1 MTTVEEALDDAV
13 SDVAAIDRLAALD
26 PIEYDR
32 VRQTEAD
39 RLGIRVGTLDRV
51 VNAKRPKVAS
61 DAGSGTP
68 LDIQDPEPWEQPVDG
83 ALLLDD
89 IVHELTGLVVMPVE
103 AGFATAL
110 WTAFTYTIDTGP
122 FAPRLLIKSPEKRCG
137 KTSLLEALIELCRR
151 ALPASNI
158 SAPALFRTVE
168 KVQPTIILDEAETF
182 IRDDEQLRGL
192 INSGHRR
199 SLAFVIRTVEVGGD
213 FEPRR
218 FSTWCPMA
226 IAGIG
231 GLHGTIEDR
240 SVIVELQRKL
250 SGQKVARL
258 DEAARGRLRVLA
270 RKLRALGRRPR

>member
-1 MTTVEEALDDAV
+1 MRSGQKLSVTPVQARRWT
-13 SDVAAIDRLAALD
+13 
-26 PIEYDR
+26 
-32 VRQTEAD
+32 
-39 RLGIRVGTLDRV
+39 
-51 VNAKRPKVAS
+51 
-61 DAGSGTP
+61 SGTQSP
-68 LDIQDPEPWEQPVDG
+68 GEQPVDG
-83 ALLLDD
+83 AVLLDD
-89 IVHELTGLVVMPVE
+89 IAREVTGLVVMPVE

-110 WTAFTYTIDTGP
+110 WTAFTFTIDTGQ
-122 FAPRLLIKSPEKRCG
+122 FAPRLLSRVPEKRCG

-250 SGQKVARL
+250 SGQEVARL

-270 RKLRALGRRPR
+270 RKLRRWADDHNRGIPRGEPDDPARASRPCGRQLAPAPGHRRRGRRRMAAPGT